1 VNVEINLAELQAMHP
16 RLPSVLAG
24 LMVERAALALERNH
38 HAPGA
43 SASWDWGKVVVNGHL
58 VWPTPDLSAIG
69 QHDVNRIT
77 EDGAEAVALV
87 LVHRHTRWRV
97 VRRLQREE
105 YADWLLE
112 DCSNGRR
119 ELIAFEVSGVDN
131 GSIASRVAEKLAQVS
146 RSKDV
151 DQRWV
156 GVVGFERPNA
166 CLCSTLNP
174 AE

>member
-1 VNVEINLAELQAMHP
+1 VEIDLAQLQSMHP
-16 RLPSVLAG
+16 RLPPVLAG

-38 HAPGA
+38 HTPGA
-43 SASWDWGKVVVNGHL
+43 NASWDWNRVAVNGRF
-58 VWPTPDLSAIG
+58 VWPTPDSHAIT
-69 QHDVNRIT
+69 QHDVHRIT

-112 DCSNGRR
+112 DYSNGRR

-131 GSIASRVAEKLAQVS
+131 GSIANRVAEKLAQVS

-151 DQRWV
+151 DQKWV

-166 CLCSTLNP
+166 CLCSTLDP